1 LSGEEKEKELARIE
15 ATQKELDRK
24 LADIKERYALSVDA
38 FLYSAMVIHLPT
50 VHINCELVR
59 KKAKRTV

>member
-1 LSGEEKEKELARIE
+1 MSGEEKEKELARIE

-50 VHINCELVR
+50 VHISCELVR